1 MAIKYLTS
9 ALAAVAIFAFSIPS
23 HAQDTADLIASS
35 AECWEQAGASADADE
50 VSLDASYIA
59 CMTGLGFTEEEA
71 RSADET
77 VEVPVFDDEEF
88 GGFDYGDD
96 TMDATE

>member
-1 MAIKYLTS
+1 MAIKYLTP

-23 HAQDTADLIASS
+23 HAQDADDLFASS
-35 AECWEQAGASADADE
+35 AECWEQAAAAGDAEE

-71 RSADET
+71 RSADEST
-77 VEVPVFDDEEF
+77 SVPVFDDEEF
-88 GGFDYGDD
+88 GGFDYGDEE
-96 TMDATE
+96 TDATE